1 MTTITSLFWS
11 APTTANLN
19 LDGVNCLIE
28 VQPIK
33 VRDAYA
39 EEVSDVK
46 VDFINLW
53 GDYARV
59 NNLENPENGI
69 SEEYLKAN
77 ADKII
82 NVFEGVILNSDSIRK
97 YFSTKNGSLL
107 KVKNNGENIEIAL
120 DFQSLAEV
128 KGIEP
133 HVCRIIS
140 VATLLLFAPF
150 FLKSLMTS
158 LGTDSIKNTWK
169 MLLDI
174 LQKSGNLTSL
184 TIAQE

>member
-1 MTTITSLFWS
+1 MVAITSLFWS
-11 APTTANLN
+11 TPTTANIK
-19 LDGVNCLIE
+19 LDGVDCLIE
-28 VQPIK
+28 VQPIR

-53 GDYARV
+53 GGYAQV
-59 NNLENPENGI
+59 NGLENPENGI
-69 SEEYLKAN
+69 SEEHLKAN
-77 ADKII
+77 IDKII
-82 NVFEGVILNSDSIRK
+82 NAFEGVILNSDSIRK
-97 YFSTKNGSLL
+97 YFSNKNGSLL
-107 KVKNNGENIEIAL
+107 KIKGTEIAL

-133 HVCRIIS
+133 HIGQILS

-150 FLKSLMTS
+150 FLNSLMTS
-158 LGTDSIKNTWK
+158 LGTDSIQNTWK

-174 LQKSGNLTSL
+174 LQESNSLASL